1 MGVSHL
7 FKADESAIARQVMS
21 ERVRVFNDR
30 TVDGVYSAILGTFLL
45 AWMQGSVAGFG
56 HAVAWLA
63 CINTVEVLV
72 LVLGYRFRAAPRND
86 QNTIR
91 WGTLQIA
98 CAPLLGLAWGSSV
111 WFFWVDG
118 QILQYLANITVLV
131 AVTAITLTIVS
142 PFASATALFSAGV
155 VLPVLAH
162 LLVANNPLAPKIA
175 VGMLVLFVVQLRY
188 AKVARLQLLHAL
200 DTAVRNAALVNQI
213 TLSEQHYRLLAEN
226 SHDVIWTFDLRD
238 ERFSYVSPSVRGLRG
253 FAPEEVMAQTLE
265 QAMTAESATL
275 LRTTLAN
282 QLAQIAGGQ
291 RNHLTCTIE
300 VDQPHRDGSIVRT
313 EVVTS
318 VIFNE
323 QDQPVS
329 LLGITRDIT
338 ERKKVEQELER
349 LSQVDML
356 TGLANRRRFMQ
367 LAEHEL
373 SRKRRYGGEL
383 AVFMMDLD
391 HFKVVNDTYGH
402 QTGDL
407 VLQKV
412 GEICREVLRDLDCV
426 GRLGGEEFAV
436 LLPRTDLDHAVA
448 VAERLRDAVEQA
460 SVAAPHGE
468 TVRFTISIG
477 VATMQEEAISLDN
490 LLSQADRAL
499 YQAKHS
505 GRNRVSLYAG

>member
-1 MGVSHL
+1 
-7 FKADESAIARQVMS
+7 MS
-21 ERVRVFNDR
+21 ERVRVFTDR

-45 AWMQGSVAGFG
+45 AWMQVRVAGMG
-56 HAVAWLA
+56 HALAWLA
-63 CINTVEVLV
+63 CINTVEALV
-72 LVLGYRFRAAPRND
+72 LLLGYGYRAAPKND
-86 QNTIR
+86 LTTMR

-118 QILQYLANITVLV
+118 QFLEYLANITVLV

-155 VLPVLAH
+155 VLPVLVQ
-162 LLVANNPLAPKIA
+162 LLVVPNPLSTQIA
-175 VGMLVLFVVQLRY
+175 VGMMVLFIVQLRY

-200 DTAVRNAALVNQI
+200 DTAVRNAALVSQI
-213 TLSEQHYRLLAEN
+213 RLSEQHYRLLAEN
-226 SHDVIWTFDLRD
+226 SHDVIWTFDLHT
-238 ERFSYVSPSVRGLRG
+238 ERFSYVSPSVHGLRG
-253 FAPEEVMAQTLE
+253 FTPEDVMAQTLE
-265 QAMTAESATL
+265 EAMTPESAAL
-275 LRTTLAN
+275 LRRTLAE
-282 QLAQIAGGQ
+282 QLAQITGGQ
-291 RNHLTCTIE
+291 RNHPTCTIE
-300 VDQPHRDGSIVRT
+300 VDQPHRNGGIVRT

-323 QDQPVS
+323 KDQPVS

-356 TGLANRRRFMQ
+356 TGLVNRRRFIQ

-373 SRKRRYGGEL
+373 SRKRRYGGDL

-412 GEICREVLRDLDCV
+412 GEICRDVLRDVDCV

-436 LLPRTDLDHAVA
+436 LLPRTDVDHAMA
-448 VAERLRDAVEQA
+448 VAERLRETVENA
-460 SVAAPHGE
+460 SVAASHGE

-477 VATMQEEAISLDN
+477 VTTMRDDATDLDA
-490 LLSQADRAL
+490 LLNQADHAL
-499 YQAKHS
+499 HQAKHG
-505 GRNRVSLYAG
+505 GRNRVSLYSG